1 MNQRVYTKDA
11 ASLTRFVTTM
21 LWILAGIT
29 VVSVGSD
36 VLQLQLLNSGS
47 LDVAAAEANDARQ
60 SAIGIVYLIAYLV
73 TAVAFLTWIHRAN
86 RNARGFGA
94 EHLRFTPGW
103 AVGWYFVPFMNLV
116 RPYQAMKEIWQASRN
131 PEDWSTQAI
140 PPILGWWWALFLIS
154 GFLAQITLRLSVR
167 ADTVEALR
175 TSTMVSITAGLVD
188 IPLCIVALTLIT
200 NIFQM
205 QTEFLRWSI
214 SQ

>member
-1 MNQRVYTKDA
+1 
-11 ASLTRFVTTM
+11 
-21 LWILAGIT
+21 
-29 VVSVGSD
+29 
-36 VLQLQLLNSGS
+36 
-47 LDVAAAEANDARQ
+47 
-60 SAIGIVYLIAYLV
+60 
-73 TAVAFLTWIHRAN
+73 
-86 RNARGFGA
+86 
-94 EHLRFTPGW
+94 
-103 AVGWYFVPFMNLV
+103 
-116 RPYQAMKEIWQASRN
+116 KEIWQASRN
-131 PEDWSTQAI
+131 PGEWSSQTI

-154 GFLAQITLRLSVR
+154 GFLAQITFRLSLR